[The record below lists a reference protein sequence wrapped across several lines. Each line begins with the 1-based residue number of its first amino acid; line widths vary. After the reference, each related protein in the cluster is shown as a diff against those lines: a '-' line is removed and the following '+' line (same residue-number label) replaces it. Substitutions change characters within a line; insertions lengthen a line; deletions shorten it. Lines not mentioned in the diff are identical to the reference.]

1 MKKSTEEEE
10 EGEDDRA
17 ALFVLNCFTCLF
29 VFVSVA
35 VWSPLFLIEA
45 GKN

>member
-10 EGEDDRA
+10 EDERA
-17 ALFVLNCFTCLF
+17 ALFVLFCFTCLF
-29 VFVSVA
+29 VFLSVA
-35 VWSPLFLIEA
+35 VWSPFLIGA